1 MPKASK
7 SILYMNHLL
16 SCHKMS
22 RNRIKKNTHKRPSPV
37 VWEVAFVFSGFLTTA
52 LPKKGFHCTPFSPS
66 GSTERSVSAPL
77 RPEGTRPCRAFSPH
91 QPPILHVTAVMD
103 RKLRNKGIA
112 TRSKK
117 LLGTT
122 GKRVTDVLS
131 TYRIARASS
140 RKLPAPEGGG
150 ACLKKRLHPG
160 FGSYI
165 FRRTGCPHQSE
176 FGPGEY
182 VFDSRRSEFAPC
194 IEIWHSEEGRWLSS

>member
-1 MPKASK
+1 MAFSFLTKGKRDGENRRNLWQSLNVFCAWLMLDSV
-7 SILYMNHLL
+7 LL
-16 SCHKMS
+16 SF
-22 RNRIKKNTHKRPSPV
+22 RKRSKIDLDQQMLFFFHF
-37 VWEVAFVFSGFLTTA
+37 EYQDRRTSA
-52 LPKKGFHCTPFSPS
+52 L
-66 GSTERSVSAPL
+66 
-77 RPEGTRPCRAFSPH
+77 
-91 QPPILHVTAVMD
+91 
-103 RKLRNKGIA
+103 